1 MRYRNSYVDLILQ
14 NIEYI
19 LFLYVV
25 FIIIQIICL
34 YYEYNEKNYF
44 YFLEIK
50 SYYSVL
56 YWLIIFLK
64 IMQWCYLSI
73 L

>member
-56 YWLIIFLK
+56 Y
-64 IMQWCYLSI
+64 
-73 L
+73 